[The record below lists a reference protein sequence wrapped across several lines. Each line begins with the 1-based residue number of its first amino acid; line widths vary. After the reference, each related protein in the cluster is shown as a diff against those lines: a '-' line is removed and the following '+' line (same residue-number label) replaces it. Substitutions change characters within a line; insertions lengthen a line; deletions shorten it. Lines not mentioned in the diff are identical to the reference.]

1 MSLRQTLMAATVAL
15 FGLSGFADAPQ
26 RYVVSYSVSDH
37 GAAQMR
43 GEALI
48 AEDGDVSVQGSDQ
61 DGGHAFNAPLN
72 PTDDGL
78 VLITALWRGE
88 TKLAKPTLA
97 MKRGGHA
104 KAEFGGDQQR
114 IVIEIAPAD

>member
-1 MSLRQTLMAATVAL
+1 MTLSRILMAVVL
-15 FGLSGFADAPQ
+15 LVGLSGFADSPK

-37 GAAQMR
+37 GVAQMR
-43 GEALI
+43 GQALI

-61 DGGHAFNAPLN
+61 EGGHAFNATLN

-78 VLITALWRGE
+78 VLVTSLWRGE
-88 TKLAKPTLA
+88 TKLAEPTLA
-97 MKRGGHA
+97 MERGGQA